1 LNIFVSACLESF
13 NIKFTSASEIPKYKL
28 RTVTGERQREREPE
42 SRPSRWS
49 VVPVST
55 LIIVERRRRKRRR
68 RRRREILG
76 GRGKGRGRGGK
87 FIQGLTP

>member
-1 LNIFVSACLESF
+1 LNIFASACLESF

-55 LIIVERRRRKRRR
+55 LITVERRRRKKR

-76 GRGKGRGRGGK
+76 GRGGGRGGGGK